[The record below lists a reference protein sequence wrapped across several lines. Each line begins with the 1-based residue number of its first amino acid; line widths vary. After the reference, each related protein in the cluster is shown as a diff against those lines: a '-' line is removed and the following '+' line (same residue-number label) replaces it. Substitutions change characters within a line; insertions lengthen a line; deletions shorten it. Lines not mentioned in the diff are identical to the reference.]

1 MSSTSWLWAGSSGS
15 KLNSIGV
22 EGSTVL
28 RGVPWRR
35 ARRFCEAAQAP
46 VRAAHQKKV
55 KELWTTVLEIHRR
68 IQELP
73 RGQSY
78 IRRSHVQDLLGCKH
92 LLGGPARSPF
102 RDSLV
107 AGEDRS
113 IWQEAC
119 KFIADPEHVR
129 AEWNE
134 QFITKELENEKWK
147 KFFDTFEPDP
157 AIEPDPATGKAR
169 PLTDEQRRAVIT
181 DEDNTLVVA
190 AAGSGK
196 TTVVTAKVAYLL
208 EAGLANP
215 EEVLALCFTKEAAN
229 ELRDRVRDRVGKD
242 VTVKTFHSLG
252 REVIKKVDKK
262 KPPVAKIAVDEIKML
277 E

>member
-1 MSSTSWLWAGSSGS
+1 
-15 KLNSIGV
+15 
-22 EGSTVL
+22 
-28 RGVPWRR
+28 
-35 ARRFCEAAQAP
+35 
-46 VRAAHQKKV
+46 V

-129 AEWNE
+129 ASWNE